1 MIEIY
6 TDGSARANGTSH
18 SSGGYGVV
26 VLEDGKLIDAYSKQY
41 SNVTNNQMELKA
53 ILYAMVKYGKYNP
66 TVYSDSRYAINV
78 YQSWYPA
85 WRANGWVKSDKKVP
99 ENLEIIQAYAEL
111 EDKGYHINLVK
122 VLGHAGNYWN
132 EIADKLATGKIDA
145 GDVYKMSE

>member
-26 VLEDGKLIDAYSKQY
+26 VLENGKVIDVYSKQY
-41 SNVTNNQMELKA
+41 NNVTNNQMELKA

-66 TVYSDSRYAINV
+66 TVYSDSSYAINT
-78 YQSWYPA
+78 YRSWMYSWMA
-85 WRANGWVKSDKKVP
+85 NNWRKSDKKIP

-111 EDKGYHINLVK
+111 EDKGHRVTLVK
-122 VLGHAGNYWN
+122 VKGHNGDFWN
-132 EIADKLATGKIDA
+132 EIADKLATGSIKA
-145 GDVYKMSE
+145 EDVYKMSE